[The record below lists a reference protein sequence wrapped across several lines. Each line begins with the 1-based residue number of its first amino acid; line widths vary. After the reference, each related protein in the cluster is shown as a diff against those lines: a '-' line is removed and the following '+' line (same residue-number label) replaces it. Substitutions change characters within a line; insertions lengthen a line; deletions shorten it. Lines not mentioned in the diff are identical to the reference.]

1 MDWTIAYLAFG
12 RYALPVG
19 LFWIGFMEITPMIVG
34 SVPAVVIAL
43 FTGSLAQAFLAL
55 ALFLVAQRLKGDV
68 FVPKIMGDPVGVP
81 PLLAFFAVRMATAAL
96 RYVCEPLP
104 FKRMTTVSK
113 VALGEG
119 EQALIEPTAPGEKPG
134 GFRGFVGREV

>member
-12 RYALPVG
+12 RYALSVG
-19 LFWIGFMEITPMIVG
+19 LFWISFMEITPMIG
-34 SVPAVVIAL
+34 SVPAVVFAL
-43 FTGSLAQAFLAL
+43 FTGSLAQAFPVL

-96 RYVCEPLP
+96 RYLCEPLP

-119 EQALIEPTAPGEKPG
+119 EQALVEPRAPGEKPG
-134 GFRGFVGREV
+134 GFRGFVEKEV